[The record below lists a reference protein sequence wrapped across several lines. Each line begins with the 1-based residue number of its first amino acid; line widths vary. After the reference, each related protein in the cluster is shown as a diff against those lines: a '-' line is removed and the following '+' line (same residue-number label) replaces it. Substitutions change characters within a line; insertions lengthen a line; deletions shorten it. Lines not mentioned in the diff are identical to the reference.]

1 MPKIIV
7 KVDGMSCSACS
18 NKVEKY
24 LNKQENITKA
34 IVNLVMGTANITY
47 NDAIDINDIKKY
59 IEEAGYDFGGIYNP
73 KVEEKNDNS
82 IYLVIIMIVLG
93 IILMYIAMGSM
104 LSLPSINTSKYP
116 KIYALILLILTIP
129 FLGYGFDILKKGI
142 KNIWHKAPNMDS
154 LVTIGVMASFLYSL
168 YGLIMIFL
176 GYNHYVHNL
185 YFESSA
191 IVLLFIKI
199 GRFIDQKVSKKT
211 KDAIK
216 ELVTITPVNALI
228 KTNEGIKEITIDEV
242 QKGDVLVAKP
252 GMKIAVDGIILE
264 GESHFDEAFIT
275 GESKPCKKT
284 VEDNVIAG
292 SINIDGY
299 ILYKAL
305 KIGPDSTISEIVRLV
320 VEATNTKAP
329 IAKYADKVSGIFV
342 PIIIFLALATLI
354 IYLILGSSF
363 DHALINFVTV
373 LVVAC
378 PCALGLATPL
388 AIVVSLGR
396 CAKNN
401 ILVKT
406 SETLENVAHIDTIVF
421 DKTGTLTYGDLRIAK
436 IFNYS
441 EYPLNEI
448 MATAFSVENLSTHP
462 IAKAFLK
469 YAKDNNLKISEVKKF
484 QNYAGIGVKG
494 IVDDKEFYLGNAKLL
509 KKLKINFTSKDISKL
524 EDSACSI
531 IYVILNAKVIALIG
545 VKDIIRDNAK
555 ITINKLQDL
564 GKEVIMLTGD
574 NYKTAKQVAKT
585 LNITNIKADILPKD
599 KAKIITELLNSNH
612 KVMMVGDGI
621 NDAPSLAKATVGVSL
636 TGGTDIANNSADV
649 ILTNADL
656 EKIITLII
664 ISQKTLRNIKQNLF
678 WAFLYNILMI
688 PIAMGLFSRVGLT
701 MNPMFASFAMTIS
714 SLTVVI
720 NALRLKK
727 VKIN

>member
-34 IVNLVMGTANITY
+34 VVNLVMGTANITY

-104 LSLPSINTSKYP
+104 LGLPSINTSKYP
-116 KIYALILLILTIP
+116 KIYALILLVLTIP
-129 FLGYGFDILKKGI
+129 FLVYGFDILKKGI

-284 VEDNVIAG
+284 VGDNVIAG

-448 MATAFSVENLSTHP
+448 MATAFSIENLSTHP

-494 IVDDKEFYLGNAKLL
+494 IVDGKEFYLGNAKLL

-555 ITINKLQDL
+555 ITINKLQYL

-574 NYKTAKQVAKT
+574 NSKTAKQVAKT

-701 MNPMFASFAMTIS
+701 MNPMFASLAMTIS